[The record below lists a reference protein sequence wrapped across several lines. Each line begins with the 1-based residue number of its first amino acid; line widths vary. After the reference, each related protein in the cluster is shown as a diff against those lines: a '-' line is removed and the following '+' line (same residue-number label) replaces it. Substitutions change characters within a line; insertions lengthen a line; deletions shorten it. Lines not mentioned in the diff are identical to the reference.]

1 MKSLSLE
8 EGEQERTAQPAEVRR
23 HLCGICRVCLL
34 VPCSVWLVRMGH
46 GDVRLWDAGHG
57 T

>member
-34 VPCSVWLVRMGH
+34 SLFPALCGLCEWGMG
-46 GDVRLWDAGHG
+46 